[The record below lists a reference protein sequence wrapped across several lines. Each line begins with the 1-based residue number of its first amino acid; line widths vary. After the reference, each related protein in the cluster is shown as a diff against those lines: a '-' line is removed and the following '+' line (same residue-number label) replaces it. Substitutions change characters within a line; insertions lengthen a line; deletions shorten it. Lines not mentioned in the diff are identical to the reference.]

1 MGFFGMKRYLPLLL
15 LALAACK
22 YESPRQ
28 AQLEPVK
35 QAEQNAEARR
45 PLADS
50 SLVEIVRQALL
61 SESSL
66 DARKIDVET
75 RNGNVSLNGTVD
87 SPEQREKV
95 ERIVMSVGGVRS
107 VTNNLAISES

>member
-1 MGFFGMKRYLPLLL
+1 MGIFMKRHLLIAVVL
-15 LALAACK
+15 VAGCDRAEMTPQGQLAAV
-22 YESPRQ
+22 Q
-28 AQLEPVK
+28 
-35 QAEQNAEARR
+35 QAEKSAETRR
-45 PLADS
+45 PLADT
-50 SLVEIVRQALL
+50 SLVDIVRQALL

-66 DARKIDVET
+66 DARKIDVE
-75 RNGNVSLNGTVD
+75 NKDGNVALHGTVE

>member
-1 MGFFGMKRYLPLLL
+1 MKPALFIMV
-15 LALAACK
+15 LALAACGRP
-22 YESPRQ
+22 ELPGEAQVAPARQ
-28 AQLEPVK
+28 AEKNV
-35 QAEQNAEARR
+35 EVRR
-45 PLADS
+45 PLADG
-50 SLVEIVRQALL
+50 SLAEIVRQALL

-66 DARKIDVET
+66 DARKIEVENNNGDVA
-75 RNGNVSLNGTVD
+75 LHGTVD

>member
-1 MGFFGMKRYLPLLL
+1 MRRHLVLAA
-15 LALAACK
+15 LALAACGRP
-22 YESPRQ
+22 EPAQQ
-28 AQLEPVK
+28 AQLAAVQ
-35 QAEQNAEARR
+35 QAEKGAEAGR
-45 PLADS
+45 PLADT
-50 SLVEIVRQALL
+50 SLVDIVRQALL

-66 DARKIDVET
+66 DARKIDVE
-75 RNGNVSLNGTVD
+75 NKDGNVALHGTVE

>member
-1 MGFFGMKRYLPLLL
+1 MKRYLPLLIL
-15 LALAACK
+15 SLAACK
-22 YESPRQ
+22 PYEPPRT
-28 AQLEPVK
+28 QLDTMK
-35 QAEQNAEARR
+35 QTEQNADARR
-45 PLADS
+45 PLADA
-50 SLVEIVRQALL
+50 SLVDIIRQALL

-66 DARKIDVET
+66 DTRKIDVEN

-87 SPEQREKV
+87 NPEQREKV

>member
-1 MGFFGMKRYLPLLL
+1 MKRCLPLLL

-22 YESPRQ
+22 YESPRT

-35 QAEQNAEARR
+35 QAEQNAESHR
-45 PLADS
+45 PIADT
-50 SLVEIVRQALL
+50 SLVDIIRQALL

-66 DARKIDVET
+66 DARKIDVEN
-75 RNGNVSLNGTVD
+75 RNGNVSLTGTVE

>member
-1 MGFFGMKRYLPLLL
+1 MVTFMKLYLLIAVLLL
-15 LALAACK
+15 VACDRPEMPLQGQIEAA
-22 YESPRQ
+22 Q
-28 AQLEPVK
+28 
-35 QAEQNAEARR
+35 QAEKSAEMRR
-45 PLADS
+45 PLADG

-66 DARKIDVET
+66 DARKIDVE
-75 RNGNVSLNGTVD
+75 NKEGNVALHGTVD

-107 VTNNLAISES
+107 VTNNLAIRES

>member
-1 MGFFGMKRYLPLLL
+1 VKHYVPLLL

-22 YESPRQ
+22 PYEPPR
-28 AQLEPVK
+28 AQLESMK

-50 SLVEIVRQALL
+50 SLVDIVRQALL

-66 DARKIDVET
+66 DTRKIDVEN
-75 RNGNVSLNGTVD
+75 RNGNVSINGTVD